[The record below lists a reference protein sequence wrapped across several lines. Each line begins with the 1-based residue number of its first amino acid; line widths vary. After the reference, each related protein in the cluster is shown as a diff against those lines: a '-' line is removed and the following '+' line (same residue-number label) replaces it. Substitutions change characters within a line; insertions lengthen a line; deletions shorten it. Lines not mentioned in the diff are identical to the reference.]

1 MFYNIFF
8 KFVIFLYKKKLQKL
22 VYVNNL
28 IYFCM
33 VKLRFKFNFNNNL

>member
-8 KFVIFLYKKKLQKL
+8 QFINFIYKKSFKKL

-28 IYFCM
+28 IYFCG
-33 VKLRFKFNFNNNL
+33 VKLSFLN